1 MPGKKPNKVKVY
13 TKFQELLVK
22 FKNILLCDI
31 NELPADV
38 VHKIRHLLK
47 KKSHSNDKINKRFYS
62 IQKRKLSK

>member
-47 KKSHSNDKINKRFYS
+47 KIDTECTCGKATVMIKSIKD
-62 IQKRKLSK
+62 